1 MGTIS
6 FTKDDDYSSRK
17 AAIARQEKL
26 AEMLSQMG
34 AQEQAISTAGG
45 ITAPISGMGAL
56 ARGLTSF
63 GGSYMSGK
71 AAADAAALDKAS
83 RAEAAAAG
91 KALYTMPGTKGQL
104 RISDEEPGVTATPM
118 EMNMPTLPGQEPSG
132 EKVQY
137 TLNMPNIPGR
147 EMGGGARSYE
157 DQQRMLDEL
166 DLSGNPYMAK
176 MATGARA
183 RIEAERDR
191 DQPKMTAVG
200 ANGMVDSN
208 PRSPTYGQTF
218 AVPPADAD
226 KTTDITNYKF
236 AVLGGEKRPFP
247 AWLAAQSEGK
257 RSSTTVNVGPT
268 GVNYGEPGEGL
279 VWQRGPNNS
288 IALDARGAPIAI
300 PYQGGKA
307 YLTDEQKKTAAA
319 QEKTNQN
326 LATKIVTDELNR
338 ARNIIKTSEIPVT
351 GIAGAIGTRVPGSQ
365 ARDLKGQL
373 QTIKARIGFDEL
385 NRMRKSSPTGGALGQ
400 IAVQELGYLQS
411 VYGDLEQSQSEKAVL
426 YNLDRLENEVYR
438 LVNEDLKKPRTAERP
453 PLSSFGGRK
462 P

>member
-26 AEMLSQMG
+26 AELLSQMG
-34 AQEQAISTAGG
+34 AQEQAVSTAGG
-45 ITAPISGMGAL
+45 ITAPVSGMGAL

-63 GGSYMSGK
+63 GGAYMSGK
-71 AAADAAALDKAS
+71 AAKDAAALDK
-83 RAEAAAAG
+83 
-91 KALYTMPGTKGQL
+91 
-104 RISDEEPGVTATPM
+104 
-118 EMNMPTLPGQEPSG
+118 G
-132 EKVQY
+132 EKASV
-137 TLNMPNIPGR
+137 
-147 EMGGGARSYE
+147 EAE
-157 DQQRMLDEL
+157 
-166 DLSGNPYMAK
+166 
-176 MATGARA
+176 RA
-183 RIEAERDR
+183 RIFGMTPAVAATPLSQGAYQGVDAEGIPSYDVNLPTPAKAASYVLTPEERENALDVLSGRSKFGEQAAARGFARFEYERDR
-191 DQPKMTAVG
+191 DQPKMVAAG
-200 ANGMVDSN
+200 ANGMIDTN
-208 PRSPTYGQTF
+208 PNSPTYGERF
-218 AVPPADAD
+218 AVPPPDED
-226 KTTDITNYKF
+226 KTTDIKNYNF
-236 AVLGGEKRPFP
+236 AVSKGETRTFPKWLEGQSADKR
-247 AWLAAQSEGK
+247 
-257 RSSTTVNVGPT
+257 TVNSFQIGPT

-279 VWQRGPNNS
+279 VWQRGPNNN
-288 IALDARGAPIAI
+288 IVLDARGAPIAI

-319 QEKTNQN
+319 QEETNKN
-326 LATKIVTDELNR
+326 LATKIVTDEVNR

-351 GIAGAIGTRVPGSQ
+351 GIAGAIGTRVPGSK

-411 VYGDLEQSQSEKAVL
+411 VYGDLEQNQSEESVL
-426 YNLDRLENEVYR
+426 YNLDRLEKEVYR